1 MVYVRLAKD
10 WTDGDGR
17 QHRAGDMVD
26 LDAGTLA
33 ALEADGVVAS
43 PNSAGWTGPGGSSKD
58 KPGGGDD

>member
-33 ALEADGVVAS
+33 ALESDGVVVS
-43 PNSAGWTGPGGSSKD
+43 PNSAGWTGPGGAGNDNPS
-58 KPGGGDD
+58 GGND